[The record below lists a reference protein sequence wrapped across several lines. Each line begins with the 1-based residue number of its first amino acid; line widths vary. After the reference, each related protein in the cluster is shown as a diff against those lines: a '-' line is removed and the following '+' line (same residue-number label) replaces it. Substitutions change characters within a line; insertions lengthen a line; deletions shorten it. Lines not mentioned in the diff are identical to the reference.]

1 MFGCPAAGTY
11 GVARWLPRRG
21 LLAIDRERYISLCDY
36 AVTSLTVQKEGNAMK
51 PGDGSVLSSLASI
64 ACPIF

>member
-1 MFGCPAAGTY
+1 
-11 GVARWLPRRG
+11 

-36 AVTSLTVQKEGNAMK
+36 AVTSLAVQKEGNAMK
-51 PGDGSVLSSLASI
+51 LGDGSVLSSLASI